1 MTPYNDLPRTGDYA
15 SPLRRVLE
23 SLRTLRQRPDSEH
36 EQSFLRLVIG
46 TAIVTYLSLVVPESS
61 TLPYFSVVF
70 VLIGLMIFV
79 GMLLNPAESPLRR
92 YIGMANDLGMTTCAM
107 IIGESVGAPIY
118 GVYLWVTLGNGFRYG
133 TRYLYTAQV
142 LSLLGFGLVISLT
155 RFWQEN
161 LTLALG
167 LLITIAALPIYVG
180 RLLRRVSE
188 AQHRAEQANVA
199 KSQFLSTMTHELR
212 TPLNGILGISDLLRF
227 KRLDADDRELVDMLH
242 SSSRV
247 LLSLIDNVLD
257 VGKIEAGKMTT
268 AAAPFDLH
276 DLIHGLAQMHKPSAD
291 NKGLLLK
298 TYIVDNVPRHV
309 VGDSRHLRQVLT
321 NLLGNA
327 VKFTATGK
335 IELRVMRLGATSARC
350 RLRFEVEDTGIGI
363 SKQAQQRI
371 FENFMQAE
379 DTTARRYGGTGL
391 GTTIAKQLVELM
403 GGAIGLESEPGKGSM
418 FWFEL
423 ELAYPERG
431 AELIVAP
438 ETRAPRALGLRVLVA
453 EDNLTNQK
461 ILRRLLEYAGCSV
474 DIVSTGTAVLEKAK
488 AGGIDVVILDKQMPE
503 LNGFEVADALRS
515 DPGLP
520 RVPLVMITAEAL
532 VETARECKRH
542 DIQAFLTKPVEAER
556 LFQVLTEL
564 AGSRREARQCREL
577 LIDET
582 RLHELGFY
590 MSDRDKDAFYAELI
604 ESFSRDARSL
614 IDEMERALG
623 TGEEAV
629 LRQSLHAIEGC
640 ARDVGATALLEICR
654 SIRDARSHEAAAQIR
669 NARESLVAT
678 KDALLRSAREQGKAK
693 VTQ

>member
-15 SPLRRVLE
+15 SPLRRMME

-36 EQSFLRLVIG
+36 EQSLIRLVIG
-46 TAIVTYLSLVVPESS
+46 PPLVTYFGLV
-61 TLPYFSVVF
+61 LPDPSAPYLAVVF
-70 VLIGLMIFV
+70 VLIAIMIFV
-79 GMLLNPAESPLRR
+79 AILLNPAESPLRR
-92 YIGMANDLGMTTCAM
+92 HIGMANDLGITTYAM
-107 IIGESVGAPIY
+107 IMGESVGAAIY
-118 GVYLWVTLGNGFRYG
+118 GLYLWVTLGNGFRYG

-142 LSLLGFGLVISLT
+142 LSLLGFGLVISLS

-161 LTLALG
+161 LALAIG
-167 LLITIAALPIYVG
+167 LLITMAALPIYVG
-180 RLLRRVSE
+180 LLLRRVSE
-188 AQHRAEQANVA
+188 AHHRAEQANAA

-257 VGKIEAGKMTT
+257 VGKIEAGKMTI

-276 DLIHGLAQMHKPSAD
+276 DLIHGLAQMHKSSAD

-298 TYIVDNVPRHV
+298 TCMVDNVPRHV

-363 SKQAQQRI
+363 SKHAQPRI
-371 FENFMQAE
+371 FESFMQAD

-403 GGAIGLESEPGKGSM
+403 GGTIGLESKPGKGSM

-474 DIVSTGTAVLEKAK
+474 DIVSTGTAVLERAK

-503 LNGFEVADALRS
+503 LNGFQVADALRS

-564 AGSRREARQCREL
+564 VGSRREARQCREP

-582 RLHELGFY
+582 RLHELGLY

-678 KDALLRSAREQGKAK
+678 KHALLRSARGQGKAK